1 MKDAA
6 NELGNDQSE
15 EIHQFAVSCDGTW
28 QRQRHSLNGCVT
40 TLSME
45 NGKSLVEVLNKVCL
59 GCQRIELEMM
69 WERKL

>member
-15 EIHQFAVSCDGTW
+15 EINQCAVSCDGTW

-45 NGKSLVEVLNKVCL
+45 NGKSLVEVLSKVCH
-59 GCQRIELEMM
+59 GCQRI
-69 WERKL
+69 